1 MMYSLLLSVDVLEV
15 ELRLGKDKSESGVK
29 SN

>member
-1 MMYSLLLSVDVLEV
+1 MYSLLLSVDVLEV
-15 ELRLGKDKSESGVK
+15 ELRLCKDKSESGVK